1 MKEGKKSLTLFVGAG
16 RGGLSPVQRAEV
28 LAFAQN
34 WKRDATG
41 GITIDRP
48 VSGANERA
56 ANDTLKEAL
65 SIIVQAGV
73 PNNGIGIRPYHP
85 GANHGA
91 LRLNYP
97 LMVADAGP
105 CGLWPDDLGAS
116 NDPKHYQNQQYY
128 NFGCATQR
136 NLAAMVAEPADIV
149 QPRAEGPPTT
159 PSVPMVSTSGARA
172 RARQP
177 PIPMPPRVRSATWQ
191 NDQNLPQTVA
201 AEPAPVEAAPRDEH
215 IAPAPRVSIQAFCE
229 TVRNRSRNPVGR
241 RRSAPRQ
248 GACQNPDGR
257 RHGRDRGFRGSPTPN
272 VIMLESDGRG
282 DGILT
287 GLDALAEFCDAGTRV
302 MVIGRTND
310 VTLFRELVRRG
321 VSD

>member
-1 MKEGKKSLTLFVGAG
+1 MHSDVLKVGRRRALGVGVRGMLIATLAAALAGCNKTTVADTTGGIPAAYRDRHPITMKEGKKSLTLLVGAG
-16 RGGLSPVQRAEV
+16 RGGLSPMQRAEV

-41 GITIDRP
+41 GVTIDRP

-116 NDPKHYQNQQYY
+116 YDPKHYENRQYY

-149 QPRAEGPPTT
+149 QPRAEGAAYNAKRTFGVDKWRKGESPATT
-159 PSVPMVSTSGARA
+159 YPDANKGSVSE
-172 RARQP
+172 
-177 PIPMPPRVRSATWQ
+177 
-191 NDQNLPQTVA
+191 VA
-201 AEPAPVEAAPRDEH
+201 K
-215 IAPAPRVSIQAFCE
+215 
-229 TVRNRSRNPVGR
+229 
-241 RRSAPRQ
+241 
-248 GACQNPDGR
+248 
-257 RHGRDRGFRGSPTPN
+257 
-272 VIMLESDGRG
+272 
-282 DGILT
+282 
-287 GLDALAEFCDAGTRV
+287 
-302 MVIGRTND
+302 
-310 VTLFRELVRRG
+310 
-321 VSD
+321 